1 MWQLLTKNR
10 RRETQLVVGNL
21 QLGRVMIE
29 RPFICLYMYI
39 INLRNGKIGSSSPTQ
54 VKSAFG
60 MTPEFNS
67 ITIWWLSLVKT
78 ELPHQSKEQAGD
90 DDRSSKIPS
99 RSAFGL
105 AFFFPL
111 GPAFALAQALE
122 AVPTWHMAL
131 LLVKIGVELVNA
143 VKAALGLGIVSNRR
157 IPHTFKCALGAVVH
171 GRRLTLPKL
180 LDVELGDTVLGTLL
194 RLRWK

>member
-10 RRETQLVVGNL
+10 RRKTHPVAGNL

-60 MTPEFNS
+60 MTPEFNA

-99 RSAFGL
+99 RSAF
-105 AFFFPL
+105 FVPL
-111 GPAFALAQALE
+111 GPAWALAQALE
-122 AVPTWHMAL
+122 AVPTFSMAL
-131 LLVKIGVELVNA
+131 LLVKVGVELVNA
-143 VKAALGLGIVSNRR
+143 VKEALGLGIVSNRR
-157 IPHTFKCALGAVVH
+157 LPHTFKSALGAVVH
-171 GRRLTLPKL
+171 VRRRTLPKL
-180 LDVELGDTVLGTLL
+180 LGLVLGDTLLGTLL

>member
-1 MWQLLTKNR
+1 M
-10 RRETQLVVGNL
+10 
-21 QLGRVMIE
+21 
-29 RPFICLYMYI
+29 
-39 INLRNGKIGSSSPTQ
+39 
-54 VKSAFG
+54 
-60 MTPEFNS
+60 
-67 ITIWWLSLVKT
+67 KT

-99 RSAFGL
+99 RSAF
-105 AFFFPL
+105 FFPL

-122 AVPTWHMAL
+122 AVPTWRMAL

-194 RLRWK
+194 RLR

>member
-1 MWQLLTKNR
+1 
-10 RRETQLVVGNL
+10 
-21 QLGRVMIE
+21 MIE
-29 RPFICLYMYI
+29 RPFICWYVQC
-39 INLRNGKIGSSSPTQ
+39 KISLVDNVHYTFSTREMAKAQSQCSPTQ
-54 VKSAFG
+54 VKSAHLSFG
-60 MTPEFNS
+60 VTPEFNYWNY
-67 ITIWWLSLVKT
+67 WWLSLVKT

-143 VKAALGLGIVSNRR
+143 VKAALGFGIVSNRR
-157 IPHTFKCALGAVVH
+157 FPHTFKSALGAVVH
-171 GRRLTLPKL
+171 VRRRTLPKL
-180 LDVELGDTVLGTLL
+180 LGLVLGDTLLGTLL